1 MTPFHAPLQD
11 LLRAALLALPFAA
24 SLALAQGALPP
35 GLPPPPLAPEK
46 PAPVLEPLPNI
57 PPPPEIAGDADLE
70 PQVTISRSDT
80 EIREE
85 ARVAGTIV
93 WIKVTPRHGKPYF
106 LVPDGGG
113 NTYIRRDSLD
123 SGLRVPMWVIFTF

>member
-1 MTPFHAPLQD
+1 MKPLHTLLHD
-11 LLRAALLALPFAA
+11 LLRTAPLALLFAA
-24 SLALAQGALPP
+24 SQALAQGALPP
-35 GLPPPPLAPEK
+35 GLPPPPLPPEK
-46 PAPVLEPLPNI
+46 PTPALEPLPNI

-93 WIKVTPRHGKPYF
+93 WIKVTPRKGKPYY
-106 LVPDGGG
+106 LIPDASGY
-113 NTYIRRDSLD
+113 TYIRRDSLD
-123 SGLRVPMWVIFTF
+123 TGLKVPMWVIFTF